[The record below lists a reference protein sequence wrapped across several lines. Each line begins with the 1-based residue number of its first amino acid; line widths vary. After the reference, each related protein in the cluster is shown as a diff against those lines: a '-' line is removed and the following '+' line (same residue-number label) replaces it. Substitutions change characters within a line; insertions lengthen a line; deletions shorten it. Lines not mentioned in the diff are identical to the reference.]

1 MTRINEIGLVDLKGK
16 PLIQSFSGSGAIG
29 TILSAFLIKAFEMEQ
44 VAVIHAD
51 SAPPVAM
58 VKGGLIEHPI
68 RLFQSEKLSLMTCE
82 VSIPY
87 AILPEFLDT
96 LIQYYI
102 EKEVSYIVPVGGL
115 PVLPDNYDNG
125 YSYGVVNNSD
135 MLSFLED
142 KGIPLLEEGVIYGS
156 VVEALELCHI
166 HNFSSCFALLAEC
179 DPSSASYYAT
189 KQILQQLS
197 SIFDIVFD
205 EDEFSKV
212 TNTIKARIEESTR
225 YIREDIMDKTRE
237 SHL

>member
-16 PLIQSFSGSGAIG
+16 PLIQAFSGSGAIG

-51 SAPPVAM
+51 SVPPVAM
-58 VKGGLIEHPI
+58 VRGGLIEHPI

-87 AILPEFLDT
+87 NILPEFLST
-96 LIQYYI
+96 LVEYYI
-102 EKEVSYIVPVGGL
+102 EKEASYVVPVGGL

-125 YSYGVVNNSD
+125 ACFGVVNNAE
-135 MLSFLED
+135 MLSFLEN
-142 KGIPLLEEGVIYGS
+142 KNVPLLEEGVIYGS

-166 HNFSSCFALLAEC
+166 QGFNSCFALLAEC
-179 DPSSASYYAT
+179 DPGTASYHAT
-189 KQILQQLS
+189 EQILQHLAG
-197 SIFDIVFD
+197 IFEFEID
-205 EDEFSKV
+205 EAQFTEV
-212 TNTIKARIEESTR
+212 TGAIKARIEESTR
-225 YIREDIMDKTRE
+225 YIREDSLDKTRE

>member
-16 PLIQSFSGSGAIG
+16 PLIQAFSGSGAIG

-44 VAVIHAD
+44 VAVIHSD
-51 SAPPVAM
+51 SIPPVAM

-68 RLFQSEKLSLMTCE
+68 RLFQSEKLTLMSCE

-87 AILPEFLDT
+87 NILSEFLDS

-125 YSYGVVNNSD
+125 FCFGVANNSE
-135 MLSFLED
+135 MISFLEN
-142 KGIPLLEEGVIYGS
+142 KGVELLEEGVIYGS
-156 VVEALELCHI
+156 IVESLELCHI
-166 HNFSSCFALLAEC
+166 HGYTSCFALLAEC
-179 DPSSASYYAT
+179 DPGTASYWGA
-189 KQILQQLS
+189 KQILQNLS
-197 SIFDIVFD
+197 NIFDFEFD
-205 EDEFSKV
+205 ENQFNTV

-225 YIREDIMDKTRE
+225 YIREEAMDKTRE

>member
-1 MTRINEIGLVDLKGK
+1 MTRINEIGLVDFKDK

-51 SAPPVAM
+51 SVPPVAM

-68 RLFQSEKLSLMTCE
+68 RLFQSEKLALMTCE

-87 AILPEFLDT
+87 NILPEFLET
-96 LIQYYI
+96 LVEYYI
-102 EKEVSYIVPVGGL
+102 EKEVDYIVPVGGL

-125 YSYGVVNNSD
+125 YCYGVANNSE
-135 MLSFLED
+135 MLSFLEK
-142 KGIPLLEEGVIYGS
+142 KGVPLLDEGVIYGS

-166 HNFSSCFALLAEC
+166 QGFSSCFALLAEC
-179 DPSSASYYAT
+179 DPSTASYHAT
-189 KQILQQLS
+189 KQILEYLAKV
-197 SIFDIVFD
+197 FEFKFD
-205 EDEFSKV
+205 EELFDDV
-212 TNTIKARIEESTR
+212 ANTIKARIEESTR
-225 YIREDIMDKTRE
+225 YIREDSMDKTRE